1 MQTALGLKELLLTKQ
16 NVKIQAFWIMI
27 FTSLTAVGAWFEVPT
42 QPVPFT
48 LQTFFVLLAGAT
60 LGSRNGS
67 LSQLMYLTIGAVGLP
82 VFAGFSFGFA
92 KLIGPTG
99 GYLLSFPV
107 AAFVVGY
114 LVSLNKSY
122 WWTLIS
128 MSVGMLII
136 FSSGTLFLNFV
147 YFHDWIKSFV
157 SGFLIFSLWDVLK
170 IVAAASVYYQITK
183 KKTF

>member
-1 MQTALGLKELLLTKQ
+1 MQTALGLKEQFITKQ
-16 NVKIQAFWIMI
+16 NVKIQVFWVTI

-48 LQTFFVLLAGAT
+48 LQTFFVLLAGAM

-67 LSQLMYLTIGAVGLP
+67 VSQLMYLTIGVLGLP

-114 LVSLNKSY
+114 LVSISKSY

-128 MSVGMLII
+128 MSAGMLII

-147 YFHDWIKSFV
+147 YFHDWTKSLV
-157 SGFLIFSLWDVLK
+157 SGFLIFGWWDVLK
-170 IVAAASVYYQITK
+170 VVAAASVYHKFAK
-183 KKTF
+183 KKVF